1 LLDGVARLPGVRAAG
16 SINRLP
22 MTGNASSG
30 TFMIDNNAARTGYAE
45 YRLVS
50 AGYFEAMDIPLL
62 KGRAFADIDRSNA
75 PQVALISE
83 SLAKRVW
90 PNEDPVGQRIQFGNM
105 DGDMRLMSVVGV
117 VGDVRDR
124 SPDRSPRPTVYA
136 NALQRPGSTSLA
148 VVART
153 DVDPA
158 MLFAEMR
165 RTVRSLNPELPMKL
179 RSLDQIFAS
188 TLDQRR
194 FSLVVFGIFASVALM
209 LAVTGIYGVM
219 AYSVAQR
226 TQEIGIRMAM
236 GATVRNMLGLVMRQG
251 LKLIAPGVVIGLAG
265 AFFVTRLV
273 ASLLFEVNPADAG
286 IFGVIAVLIS
296 GAALLACYIPARRAS
311 RVDPMVALRR
321 E

>member
-1 LLDGVARLPGVRAAG
+1 
-16 SINRLP
+16 
-22 MTGNASSG
+22 
-30 TFMIDNNAARTGYAE
+30 
-45 YRLVS
+45 
-50 AGYFEAMDIPLL
+50 
-62 KGRAFADIDRSNA
+62 
-75 PQVALISE
+75 
-83 SLAKRVW
+83 
-90 PNEDPVGQRIQFGNM
+90 
-105 DGDMRLMSVVGV
+105 
-117 VGDVRDR
+117 
-124 SPDRSPRPTVYA
+124 
-136 NALQRPGSTSLA
+136 
-148 VVART
+148 
-153 DVDPA
+153 